1 MPVNKDFKRL
11 VRARMQKTGESYTA
25 ARRHFLN
32 GQPSAISREPGRA
45 LTGRARRD
53 VKAFD
58 SFGTAP
64 SAGLS
69 PRSAVQSLGPDPA
82 EYARIAGM
90 SDQAVKAKTGCTW
103 KSWVG
108 ALDYVEANTWSHRAI
123 AEYVREKY
131 QVPSWWTQ
139 MVTVG
144 YERIRGLR
152 ARGQRRDGEFE
163 ASKSKVFALPPARLY
178 RALSDAR
185 ARSRWLPGVDLKVR
199 TAIKNKSLRITWPDG
214 TLVEAYVVPKGP
226 AKSQLVV
233 QHRRLKSHED
243 VTRLKTYWAERF
255 SALTEVAAR

>member
-45 LTGRARRD
+45 LRGRARHD
-53 VKAFD
+53 AKALD
-58 SFGTAP
+58 SFRTA
-64 SAGLS
+64 
-69 PRSAVQSLGPDPA
+69 QSLGPDPA

-144 YERIRGLR
+144 YERIKGLR

-163 ASKSKVFALPPARLY
+163 ASKSKVFALPLARLY
-178 RALSDAR
+178 RALADAR
-185 ARSRWLPGVDLKVR
+185 ARSRWLTGVDLRVR

-233 QHRRLKSHED
+233 QHRKLKSHED

-255 SALTEVAAR
+255 SALAEVAAR